1 MVKSRKYRKNIMKK
15 KVSRSTRSG
24 GDPPNTAE
32 APNKVDTGVQSTKS
46 TDWSGYSSWGQFMKG
61 DKGEQSTTT
70 ESAVPGTETKQS
82 DTQSTITNNP
92 LLPAAASG
100 LSDLT
105 SGLTS
110 GLSSGLTSLITRLN
124 ALKLTCKT
132 PGVITT
138 FRLSVPS
145 IIGFLNI
152 PTNLDEPLNKI
163 LGTGATLT
171 DLITDVLKSFECKHI
186 DVLANILPQVL
197 LFDKIGEL
205 LEKPDFST
213 LDETAKNSMELYK
226 NLNAIINDPTSHD
239 LLCAILNKMES
250 NKHIKS
256 EHKMAFIKLFGGN
269 EEICKGML
277 SKFGD
282 SMKSTFGSLFGSNS
296 EDNANTEPDTRC
308 GESQIVKKSW
318 FSGDYC
324 APKSNEAPVPA
335 ASGQPPAN
343 GKEGEA
349 PAVGSEGAPPTTDGT
364 EGAPAAVDRTE
375 GQPPAPAEGAPAAGK
390 DGEAPA
396 AGKDG
401 EAPEADGKAGQTD
414 VNVEWKTNENKTGW
428 LWGGKYKRVKHTKKS
443 KKSKSKKCKKS
454 KRSKK

>member
-1 MVKSRKYRKNIMKK
+1 MAKSRKYRKNIMKK

-24 GDPPNTAE
+24 GAGDEPIKPVKESNQLD
-32 APNKVDTGVQSTKS
+32 KV
-46 TDWSGYSSWGQFMKG
+46 
-61 DKGEQSTTT
+61 EQSATT
-70 ESAVPGTETKQS
+70 EPAVRGAETTPT
-82 DTQSTITNNP
+82 DTQSTVTNNP
-92 LLPAAASG
+92 LLSDAASG

-110 GLSSGLTSLITRLN
+110 GLTSLTTELN
-124 ALKLTCKT
+124 KLKLTCKN
-132 PGVITT
+132 PGAITG
-138 FRLSVPS
+138 FRLTVPT

-152 PTNLDEPLNKI
+152 PTNFDEPLNKI
-163 LGTGATLT
+163 LGTGATLN
-171 DLITDVLKSFECKHI
+171 DLITDVLKSFECKDI
-186 DVLANILPQVL
+186 DVLVNILPQVL

-205 LEKPDFST
+205 LEKTNFSR
-213 LDETAKNSMELYK
+213 LDETAKNSMKLYT
-226 NLNAIINDPTSHD
+226 NLNAIINDPKSHD

-296 EDNANTEPDTRC
+296 GDNANTELDTRC
-308 GESQIVKKSW
+308 GENQIVKNSW
-318 FSGDYC
+318 FSGPYC
-324 APKSNEAPVPA
+324 APKSNEAQVA
-335 ASGQPPAN
+335 EGEAQVAEGQPPAAEGAAD

-349 PAVGSEGAPPTTDGT
+349 QVAD
-364 EGAPAAVDRTE
+364 
-375 GQPPAPAEGAPAAGK
+375 GK
-390 DGEAPA
+390 DG
-396 AGKDG
+396 
-401 EAPEADGKAGQTD
+401 QTNVD
-414 VNVEWKTNENKTGW
+414 VEWKTNEKKKGW

-443 KKSKSKKCKKS
+443 KKSKSKKSKKS

>member
-24 GDPPNTAE
+24 GEPPKTGE
-32 APNKVDTGVQSTKS
+32 APNQPDTGVQPTKS
-46 TDWSGYSSWGQFMKG
+46 KDWSGYSSWGQFMKG
-61 DKGEQSTTT
+61 DKGDQSATT
-70 ESAVPGTETKQS
+70 EPAVPGAETKQ
-82 DTQSTITNNP
+82 TNTVTKNP
-92 LLPAAASG
+92 LLPDAASG
-100 LSDLT
+100 LS
-105 SGLTS
+105 GLTS
-110 GLSSGLTSLITRLN
+110 SLSSGVSGNLTSLTTRLN
-124 ALKLTCKT
+124 ELKLKCKT

-145 IIGFLNI
+145 IIVFLNI

-186 DVLANILPQVL
+186 DVLVNILPQVL

-226 NLNAIINDPTSHD
+226 NLKTIINDPNSQD

-282 SMKSTFGSLFGSNS
+282 SITSGLGSLFGSKS
-296 EDNANTEPDTRC
+296 GDNANTEPDTRC

-324 APKSNEAPVPA
+324 APKSNEAPAPA
-335 ASGQPPAN
+335 AADGKDGQPPAAAD

-349 PAVGSEGAPPTTDGT
+349 PPADGT
-364 EGAPAAVDRTE
+364 T
-375 GQPPAPAEGAPAAGK
+375 PPLVEAKAEET
-390 DGEAPA
+390 GEATFTQIPQ
-396 AGKDG
+396 K
-401 EAPEADGKAGQTD
+401 
-414 VNVEWKTNENKTGW
+414 NSW
-428 LWGGKYKRVKHTKKS
+428 WGGKYKRVKHTKKS
-443 KKSKSKKCKKS
+443 KKSNSKKS

>member
-1 MVKSRKYRKNIMKK
+1 MAKSRKYRKNIMKK
-15 KVSRSTRSG
+15 KVNRSTRSG
-24 GDPPNTAE
+24 GEPPKTGD
-32 APNKVDTGVQSTKS
+32 APNQV
-46 TDWSGYSSWGQFMKG
+46 
-61 DKGEQSTTT
+61 DKGEQSATP
-70 ESAVPGTETKQS
+70 EPA
-82 DTQSTITNNP
+82 DILSTVTNNP
-92 LLPAAASG
+92 LLPDAASG
-100 LSDLT
+100 LS
-105 SGLTS
+105 GLTS
-110 GLSSGLTSLITRLN
+110 SLSSGVSSSLTSLTTRLN
-124 ALKLTCKT
+124 ALKLKCKT

-186 DVLANILPQVL
+186 DVLVNILPQVL

-226 NLNAIINDPTSHD
+226 NLKTIINDPNSQD

-256 EHKMAFIKLFGGN
+256 EHKMLFIKLFGGN

-282 SMKSTFGSLFGSNS
+282 SITSGVGSLFGSKS
-296 EDNANTEPDTRC
+296 GDNANTEPDTRC
-308 GESQIVKKSW
+308 GENLLVKKSW

-324 APKSNEAPVPA
+324 APKSNEAPAPA
-335 ASGQPPAN
+335 VEKKEEGQAQAAE
-343 GKEGEA
+343 GADKKEGEA
-349 PAVGSEGAPPTTDGT
+349 PAVEGEPT
-364 EGAPAAVDRTE
+364 EGADKTN
-375 GQPPAPAEGAPAAGK
+375 PPPAEGADKTNPPPAEGVDKTNPPPAEAADK
-390 DGEAPA
+390 TNPPPAEAAAEETGEATFTQIPQ
-396 AGKDG
+396 K
-401 EAPEADGKAGQTD
+401 KSS
-414 VNVEWKTNENKTGW
+414 W
-428 LWGGKYKRVKHTKKS
+428 WGGKYKRVKHTKKS
-443 KKSKSKKCKKS
+443 KKSKSKKS

>member
-1 MVKSRKYRKNIMKK
+1 MKK

-24 GDPPNTAE
+24 GDTTKQP
-32 APNKVDTGVQSTKS
+32 DTSVQPTRSK
-46 TDWSGYSSWGQFMKG
+46 DWSGYSTWGQFMKG
-61 DKGEQSTTT
+61 DKGDQSATT
-70 ESAVPGTETKQS
+70 EPAVPGMETKPT
-82 DTQSTITNNP
+82 DTQSTVTNNP

-110 GLSSGLTSLITRLN
+110 GVSSGLTSLITSLN
-124 ALKLTCKT
+124 ALKLTCKNT
-132 PGVITT
+132 GVITT

-152 PTNLDEPLNKI
+152 PTDHDERLNKI
-163 LGTGATLT
+163 LGTDATLS
-171 DLITDVLKSFECKHI
+171 DLITDVLKSFECKDI
-186 DVLANILPQVL
+186 DVLVNILPQVL

-205 LEKPDFST
+205 LEKTDFST
-213 LDETAKNSMELYK
+213 LDETAKNSMDLYK
-226 NLNAIINDPTSHD
+226 NLKTIINDPKSHD

-282 SMKSTFGSLFGSNS
+282 SMKSTFGSLFGNKSGD
-296 EDNANTEPDTRC
+296 EANTDLDTRC
-308 GESQIVKKSW
+308 GENQIVKKSW

-335 ASGQPPAN
+335 ASGQPPAAD
-343 GKEGEA
+343 GPEGQP
-349 PAVGSEGAPPTTDGT
+349 PAAGSEGAPAAGPEGQQPTTDG
-364 EGAPAAVDRTE
+364 RE
-375 GQPPAPAEGAPAAGK
+375 GQQPTTDGREGQQPPAGK

-396 AGKDG
+396 ADGKEGQPPPAGKDG
-401 EAPEADGKAGQTD
+401 EAPAADGKDGQTD
-414 VNVEWKTNENKTGW
+414 VDVEWKTNEKKSSW
-428 LWGGKYKRVKHTKKS
+428 WGGKYKRVKHTKKS
-443 KKSKSKKCKKS
+443 KKSKSKKSKSKKS

>member
-24 GDPPNTAE
+24 GEPPKPAE
-32 APNKVDTGVQSTKS
+32 APNQPDTGVQPTKS
-46 TDWSGYSSWGQFMKG
+46 KDWSGYSSWGQFMKG
-61 DKGEQSTTT
+61 DKGDQSTTT
-70 ESAVPGTETKQS
+70 EPVVPGAETKQT
-82 DTQSTITNNP
+82 DTVTNNP
-92 LLPAAASG
+92 LNAASG
-100 LSDLT
+100 LS
-105 SGLTS
+105 GLTS
-110 GLSSGLTSLITRLN
+110 SLSSGVSGNLTSLTTRLN
-124 ALKLTCKT
+124 ELKLNCKT

-152 PTNLDEPLNKI
+152 PKDHDEALNKI

-186 DVLANILPQVL
+186 DVLVNILPQVL

-205 LEKPDFST
+205 LEKTDFST
-213 LDETAKNSMELYK
+213 LDETAKNSMKLYT
-226 NLNAIINDPTSHD
+226 NLKTIINDPKSQD

-256 EHKMAFIKLFGGN
+256 EHKMLFIKLFGGN

-282 SMKSTFGSLFGSNS
+282 SITSGLGSLFGSKS
-296 EDNANTEPDTRC
+296 GDNANTEPDTRC
-308 GESQIVKKSW
+308 GENLLVKKSW

-324 APKSNEAPVPA
+324 APKSNEAPAPA
-335 ASGQPPAN
+335 AADGKEGQPPAAADGKEGQPPAAADGEASPPPA

-349 PAVGSEGAPPTTDGT
+349 TFTQIPQKNSS
-364 EGAPAAVDRTE
+364 
-375 GQPPAPAEGAPAAGK
+375 
-390 DGEAPA
+390 
-396 AGKDG
+396 
-401 EAPEADGKAGQTD
+401 
-414 VNVEWKTNENKTGW
+414 W
-428 LWGGKYKRVKHTKKS
+428 WGGKYKRVKHTKKS
-443 KKSKSKKCKKS
+443 KKSNSKKS

>member
-1 MVKSRKYRKNIMKK
+1 MAKSRKYRKNIMKK

-24 GDPPNTAE
+24 GDPTKQP
-32 APNKVDTGVQSTKS
+32 DTSVQPTISK
-46 TDWSGYSSWGQFMKG
+46 DWSGYSSWGQFMKG
-61 DKGEQSTTT
+61 DKGDQSATT
-70 ESAVPGTETKQS
+70 EPTVTGAETTQTNTE
-82 DTQSTITNNP
+82 STITNNP

-105 SGLTS
+105 SGLTANV
-110 GLSSGLTSLITRLN
+110 SSGLTSLTTRLN

-152 PTNLDEPLNKI
+152 PTNFDERLNEI
-163 LGTGATLT
+163 LGTGATLS
-171 DLITDVLKSFECKHI
+171 DLITDGLKSFECKDI
-186 DVLANILPQVL
+186 DVFAKILPQVL

-213 LDETAKNSMELYK
+213 LDEATKDNMELYK
-226 NLNAIINDPTSHD
+226 NLKAIINDPTSHD

-256 EHKMAFIKLFGGN
+256 EHKMAFIKFFGGN

-282 SMKSTFGSLFGSNS
+282 SMKSTFGSLFGSES
-296 EDNANTEPDTRC
+296 GDEANTDLDNRC

-324 APKSNEAPVPA
+324 APKLNEAPVPA
-335 ASGQPPAN
+335 ASGQPPAADRTEVQPPTTA
-343 GKEGEA
+343 GT
-349 PAVGSEGAPPTTDGT
+349 EGAPTTAGT
-364 EGAPAAVDRTE
+364 EGAPA
-375 GQPPAPAEGAPAAGK
+375 PAEGATPAGKDGEAPEAGKHGEGPPAGK

-396 AGKDG
+396 AYGKDG
-401 EAPEADGKAGQTD
+401 QTD
-414 VNVEWKTNENKTGW
+414 VEWKTNEKKSSW
-428 LWGGKYKRVKHTKKS
+428 WGGKYKRVKHTKKS
-443 KKSKSKKCKKS
+443 KKSKSKKS

>member
-1 MVKSRKYRKNIMKK
+1 MAKSRKYRKNIMKK

-24 GDPPNTAE
+24 GEPPAE
-32 APNKVDTGVQSTKS
+32 APNQPDTSVQPTKS
-46 TDWSGYSSWGQFMKG
+46 KDWSGYSSWGQFMKG
-61 DKGEQSTTT
+61 DKGDQSATT
-70 ESAVPGTETKQS
+70 ESTVPGAETKQT
-82 DTQSTITNNP
+82 DTVTKNP
-92 LLPAAASG
+92 LLPDAASS
-100 LSDLT
+100 L

-110 GLSSGLTSLITRLN
+110 GLSSGVSGSLTSLTTRLN

-138 FRLSVPS
+138 FRLSIPS

-152 PTNLDEPLNKI
+152 PTNFDEPLNKI
-163 LGTGATLT
+163 LGTGATLS
-171 DLITDVLKSFECKHI
+171 DLITDVLKSFECKDI

-226 NLNAIINDPTSHD
+226 NLNAIINDPKSQD

-282 SMKSTFGSLFGSNS
+282 SMKSTFGSLFGSKS
-296 EDNANTEPDTRC
+296 GDNANTEPDTRC
-308 GESQIVKKSW
+308 GENLLVKKSW

-324 APKSNEAPVPA
+324 APKSNEAPAPA
-335 ASGQPPAN
+335 AAEGQPPAADGTTPPPA

-349 PAVGSEGAPPTTDGT
+349 PPADGTTPPPAGKEGQAPPAGKEDEKNSEG
-364 EGAPAAVDRTE
+364 
-375 GQPPAPAEGAPAAGK
+375 
-390 DGEAPA
+390 EATFTQLP
-396 AGKDG
+396 K
-401 EAPEADGKAGQTD
+401 K
-414 VNVEWKTNENKTGW
+414 NSSW
-428 LWGGKYKRVKHTKKS
+428 WGGKYKRVKYTKKS
-443 KKSKSKKCKKS
+443 KKSNSKKS